1 MKVVLEHN
9 ITLESKY
16 LNKDVEK
23 HILNKLK
30 NVMKN
35 KSSLELGYI
44 IDVIK
49 IIKLGDNKI
58 SSVNSLAVF
67 NVTFEAETLKPVDGL
82 EVEGHACMLSSDGI
96 FVDVLGKLN
105 IIIPAGDI
113 EDFSYD
119 LMKSVVTCNK
129 MYKKTSIEKGEKMRV
144 EIIVTKYEDKKFKC
158 IGKLKE
164 ILKAK
169 KLNK

>member
-1 MKVVLEHN
+1 MKVVLEQN

-44 IDVIK
+44 IDVIR

-82 EVEGHACMLSSDGI
+82 EVEGQACMLSSDGI

-119 LMKSVVTCNK
+119 LIKSVVTCNK
-129 MYKKTSIEKGEKMRV
+129 KYKKTSIEKGEKLRV
-144 EIIVTKYEDKKFKC
+144 KILITKYEDKKFKC
-158 IGKLKE
+158 IGQLKE